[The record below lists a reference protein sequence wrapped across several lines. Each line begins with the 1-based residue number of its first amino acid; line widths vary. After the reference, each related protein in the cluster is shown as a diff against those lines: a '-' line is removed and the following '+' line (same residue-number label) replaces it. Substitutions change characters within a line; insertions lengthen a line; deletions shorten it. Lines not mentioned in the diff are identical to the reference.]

1 MGGLRM
7 FVERPMTHFLETLSS
22 SSATPGG
29 GSVSALGGALSAS
42 LISMVASLS
51 GENEELQRIHKD
63 SEILRAEC
71 TKLIDDDV
79 KAFDAVMRS
88 FKMPKGTDEEKAV
101 RKEAIQSALKD
112 AVRVPLIVAGRC
124 TEILRLSGK
133 IARICNRNAISDVG
147 VAALMAYASMRGAS
161 MNVRINLASIDDEDF
176 NLEVVGE
183 LRDLRSEAEGEMK
196 EAVKF
201 VESILS

>member
-1 MGGLRM
+1 V
-7 FVERPMTHFLETLSS
+7 FVDKPIVHFLETLSS

-51 GENEELQRIHKD
+51 EDEELHRIHKD

-71 TKLIDDDV
+71 TKLIEDDV

-88 FKMPKGTDEEKAV
+88 FKMPKGTDEEKAL

-112 AVRVPLIVAGRC
+112 AARVPLIVAGRC
-124 TEILRLSGK
+124 TEILRLSGRT
-133 IARICNRNAISDVG
+133 ARICNRNAISDVG

-196 EAVKF
+196 DAVKF
-201 VESILS
+201 VESVLS

>member
-1 MGGLRM
+1 MYA
-7 FVERPMTHFLETLSS
+7 ERPMKDFLEELSS
-22 SSATPGG
+22 SSSTPGG

-42 LISMVASLS
+42 LISMVTSLS
-51 GENEELQRIHKD
+51 GDVEELQRVHKD

-88 FKMPKGTDEEKAV
+88 FKMPKGTDEEKGV
-101 RKEAIQSALKD
+101 RREAIQGALKD
-112 AVRVPLIVAGRC
+112 AARIPLIVAGRC

-133 IARICNRNAISDVG
+133 TARICNRNAISDVG

-176 NLEVVGE
+176 NMEVVSE

-196 EAVKF
+196 DVIKY
-201 VESILS
+201 VESAIG